1 MQNIEHSRNNT
12 KDLRGRPGAG
22 NPTMDTVFQLANAL
36 QVDVSF
42 LIFGN
47 GNGDIDE

>member
-1 MQNIEHSRNNT
+1 
-12 KDLRGRPGAG
+12 
-22 NPTMDTVFQLANAL
+22 MDTVFQLANAL